1 LSSARAEGGRLKVG
15 RLKGG
20 RLLRAIAAVVVATLV
35 AAAMVGCHPRPAE
48 PPGGSAAL
56 EPAPA
61 HADRFVTR
69 AQLDAALALGAEVA
83 GDARRAG
90 LGPTVDVVVVPHHLV
105 AGHLVAGAL
114 AYLAVEPPATVIIVG
129 PDHFRAGPRVG
140 TSLGVWRTAGG
151 VVEPESDLVAALLLG
166 GMAEEAWR
174 AQEGEHS
181 VGALVPFVRSLLP
194 GARVVPI
201 TVRGDLSYEEAVALG
216 KWLREWADGRGK
228 GDAGV
233 RLGRVVLVASVDFSH
248 YLDRRE
254 AEKRDVRTIAALES
268 GDWAALFG
276 MGSEYLD
283 SPASLAAA
291 FAFAGSVEKPR
302 FAVVAHTNSATLLGR
317 LDLAETTSHYL
328 LLIPSP

>member
-1 LSSARAEGGRLKVG
+1 LSSARAEGGRREGSRPLP
-15 RLKGG
+15 
-20 RLLRAIAAVVVATLV
+20 AIAAVVVATLV
-35 AAAMVGCHPRPAE
+35 AVTVNVGCHPRSTDPA
-48 PPGGSAAL
+48 GGSAGL

-69 AQLDAALALGAEVA
+69 AQLDAALALGAAVA

-90 LGPTVDVVVVPHHLV
+90 LGQTVDVVVVPHHLV
-105 AGHLVAGAL
+105 AGHLAAGAL
-114 AYLAVEPPATVIIVG
+114 AYLAVEPPATVIIIG

-140 TSLGVWRTAGG
+140 TSLGVWRTAAG

-194 GARVVPI
+194 GARVVPV
-201 TVRGDLSYEEAVALG
+201 TVRGDLGYEEAVALG
-216 KWLREWADGRGK
+216 KWLREWADDRGK
-228 GDAGV
+228 GGAGV
-233 RLGRVVLVASVDFSH
+233 RPGRVVVVASVDFSH

-254 AEKRDVRTIAALES
+254 AEKRDVRTITALEG

-291 FAFAGSVEKPR
+291 FAFAGSVKRPR
-302 FAVVAHTNSATLLGR
+302 FTVVAHTNSATLLGR
-317 LDLAETTSHYL
+317 PDLAETTSHFFL
-328 LLIPSP
+328 LAPGP